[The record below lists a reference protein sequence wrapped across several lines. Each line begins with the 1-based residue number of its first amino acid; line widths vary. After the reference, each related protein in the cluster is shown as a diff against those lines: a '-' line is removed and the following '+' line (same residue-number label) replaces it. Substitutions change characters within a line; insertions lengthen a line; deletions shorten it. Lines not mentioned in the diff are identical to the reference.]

1 MARIFVSGA
10 VSITITEQRAPA
22 LRAANATPCA
32 ALPALTVQT
41 PSLQLRRRQLADD
54 VVGAA
59 NLEGADRLQRFE
71 LEIELRRA
79 AVRGVRQLEANQRRA
94 DGRVVDGAGG
104 VADRRQR
111 DVTGGNVGGQES
123 RS

>member
-59 NLEGADRLQRFE
+59 DLERADRLQRFE
-71 LEIELRRA
+71 LEIQLRRPR
-79 AVRGVRQLEANQRRA
+79 VGSRRQLDANQRRA
-94 DGRVVDGAGG
+94 DRGGVDGGG
-104 VADRRQR
+104 RVADRGER
-111 DVTGGNVGGQES
+111 DVAAVTS
-123 RS
+123 

>member
-22 LRAANATPCA
+22 WRAAKATPCA

-41 PSLQLRRRQLADD
+41 PSRNCVGRQLADD

-59 NLEGADRLQRFE
+59 DLERADRLQR
-71 LEIELRRA
+71 LRA
-79 AVRGVRQLEANQRRA
+79 
-94 DGRVVDGAGG
+94 
-104 VADRRQR
+104 
-111 DVTGGNVGGQES
+111 
-123 RS
+123 